1 MLTKQEADCF
11 IKLELKSWGLK
22 NYSWEWA
29 SFSHLGEAH
38 PNKNKIKLSPRILSS
53 SALLIEI
60 VKHEIAHCLDWNERG
75 TFIRNGKNDFHGKNW
90 KKYCLLV
97 GCRPR
102 RLIPL

>member
-75 TFIRNGKNDFHGKNW
+75 TFIRNGKNDFRGKNW

>member
-38 PNKNKIKLSPRILSS
+38 PNKNKIKLDNETI
-53 SALLIEI
+53 
-60 VKHEIAHCLDWNERG
+60 KHP
-75 TFIRNGKNDFHGKNW
+75 KS
-90 KKYCLLV
+90 
-97 GCRPR
+97 
-102 RLIPL
+102 